1 MDDHL
6 HRWPVIPLSL
16 VYGLTS
22 PHSLAPGNSLLTAVC
37 DNNGLFNLGSLVD
50 LWNTDCLAA
59 TAHPALLSPTH
70 QVQFHRVQHP
80 SCQTGWTPGTY
91 DYNLSIGI
99 MEVITEVIQSPA
111 CFQNFQRLIWGQKF
125 SEFPEKSIVFPL
137 MDTHKII
144 CTQHQQIYGDFL

>member
-6 HRWPVIPLSL
+6 HWWPVIPLSL

-22 PHSLAPGNSLLTAVC
+22 PQSLAPGNSLLTAVW
-37 DNNGLFNLGSLVD
+37 DNNGLFNLGSSVD

-70 QVQFHRVQHP
+70 QVQFHRVQHQG
-80 SCQTGWTPGTY
+80 CQTGWTPGTY
-91 DYNLSIGI
+91 DYNLSLGI
-99 MEVITEVIQSPA
+99 ISDHRSNPISCLFLE
-111 CFQNFQRLIWGQKF
+111 F
-125 SEFPEKSIVFPL
+125 SKVDMRANVFWIPVKSIVFPL

-144 CTQHQQIYGDFL
+144 CTQYQQIHGDFL